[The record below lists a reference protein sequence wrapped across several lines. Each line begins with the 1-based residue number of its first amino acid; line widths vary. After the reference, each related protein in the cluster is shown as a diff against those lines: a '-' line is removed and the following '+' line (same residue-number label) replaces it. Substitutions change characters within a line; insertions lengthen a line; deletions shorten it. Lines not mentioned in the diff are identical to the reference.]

1 MKKLGKFVWRLYLAF
16 MVVLLLGFI
25 ATFIGTP
32 WGYLDFYVRANR
44 HLDRYFG
51 DAAQVTGISY
61 DFKLKRYLGSAEY
74 DGIPGDTFALRLDH
88 RSEEPLM
95 YNYYH
100 LLLWER
106 ELMARYQPA
115 YPDFTLNFDLPVS
128 GSPYVSPRAPED
140 YPSIF
145 ALESPG
151 DFLKWIII
159 TLPSDAAPER
169 LFALV
174 MELDAA
180 FPQTDI
186 TIWQND
192 QLVHLDWR
200 DRNSR
205 EDYDIFLNLLTEK
218 FSN

>member
-1 MKKLGKFVWRLYLAF
+1 MKKLGKIILWLYLAF
-16 MVVLLLGFI
+16 MAVLLLGFI
-25 ATFIGTP
+25 ASFVGTP

-51 DAAQVTGISY
+51 DAAQVTGVSY
-61 DFKLKRYLGSAEY
+61 DFKLKRYLGSAKY

-159 TLPSDAAPER
+159 TLSSDAAPER
-169 LFALV
+169 LFGLV
-174 MELDAA
+174 IELDAA

-205 EDYDIFLNLLTEK
+205 EDYHIFLNLLTER

>member
-16 MVVLLLGFI
+16 MAVLLLGFI
-25 ATFIGTP
+25 ATFVGTP
-32 WGYLDFYVRANR
+32 WGYLDFYIRANR

-74 DGIPGDTFALRLDH
+74 DGIPGDTFELVGWRG
-88 RSEEPLM
+88 EEPEM
-95 YNYYH
+95 RNYYH
-100 LLLWER
+100 LLLWET

-115 YPDFTLNFDLPVS
+115 YPEFTLKFSLPAA
-128 GSPYVSPRAPED
+128 GSPDVSPRVPEEL
-140 YPSIF
+140 PSIF

-151 DFLKWIII
+151 DFLKWIVI
-159 TLPSDAAPER
+159 TIPADAASER

-174 MELDAA
+174 MELDAV

-186 TIWQND
+186 SILQEENHVW
-192 QLVHLDWR
+192 LEWR
-200 DRNSR
+200 DREPR
-205 EDYDIFLNLLTEK
+205 ESYEQFCVLL
-218 FSN
+218 SNPLSY

>member
-16 MVVLLLGFI
+16 MAVLLLGFI
-25 ATFIGTP
+25 ASFVGTP

-51 DAAQVTGISY
+51 DAAQVTGVSY
-61 DFKLKRYLGSAEY
+61 DFKLKRYLGSAKY

-88 RSEEPLM
+88 RSEEPVM

-159 TLPSDAAPER
+159 TIPSDAAPER

-174 MELDAA
+174 TELDAA

-186 TIWQND
+186 SIWQSD

-205 EDYDIFLNLLTEK
+205 EDYDIFLNLLTKK